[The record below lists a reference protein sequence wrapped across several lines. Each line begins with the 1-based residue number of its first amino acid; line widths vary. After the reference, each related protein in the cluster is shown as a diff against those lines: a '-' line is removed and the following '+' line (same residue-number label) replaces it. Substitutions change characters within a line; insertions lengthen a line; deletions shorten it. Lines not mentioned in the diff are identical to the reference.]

1 MVFDAIVRARMSYI
15 ILIVA
20 FVLSFGA
27 ARYAIGRFEGAM
39 QRGRRWHVPEDKTGA
54 DIAAEFLAANE
65 AGDVQIVR
73 HNAVVSDYFDP
84 GRRRLFLRAETHDGK
99 DLASWALALHEAAHA
114 LQNGDDL
121 NSLKW
126 RRTCISLTRYAPV
139 GAGLMLFVVFLLRRL
154 PGKMAVLAFLGVCG
168 AVLLMN
174 MGSLAIEFNAN
185 ARVLKWLEERLS
197 RYPGAIEKLQQ
208 LLGPIATRELGD
220 LFNSPRYFFLSALPG
235 TGGSRPTKKD

>member
-1 MVFDAIVRARMSYI
+1 MLAIPILLVIVCVGLCRWATGRYESMMARATKEQAPTAHTGTEVVRLFLA
-15 ILIVA
+15 
-20 FVLSFGA
+20 
-27 ARYAIGRFEGAM
+27 FEGI
-39 QRGRRWHVPEDKTGA
+39 D
-54 DIAAEFLAANE
+54 
-65 AGDVQIVR
+65 DVEIVE
-73 HNAVVSDYFDP
+73 HGGTVTNYFDP
-84 GRRRLFLRAETHDGK
+84 KRRRLFLSRDVAQGTTM
-99 DLASWALALHEAAHA
+99 AAWTLALHEAAHA